1 MACAQF
7 VKTSTGFG
15 TGGGTVEHVS
25 LMRKSIPST
34 MSVKASGGIRTLEDL
49 EKMVAAGA
57 TRIGASSGKKIIE
70 EYKSF
75 DAYIWSYT
83 NNNIFIYKKH
93 QQGQWEIKNN
103 LSDVKK
109 ILEKLF

>member
-1 MACAQF
+1 MHF
-7 VKTSTGFG
+7 
-15 TGGGTVEHVS
+15 
-25 LMRKSIPST
+25 I
-34 MSVKASGGIRTLEDL
+34 
-49 EKMVAAGA
+49 
-57 TRIGASSGKKIIE
+57 KIIE

-103 LSDVKK
+103 LSDVISKDMKK
-109 ILEKLF
+109 KGFKYLGSITIYSHLQACGIINDHEHKCWKYHQLVKYENIKYIE